1 MAWSAALVPIALVS
15 FTMLVLTVRGK
26 ETCAPQEAGSTALLH
41 VQLSHHSRIR
51 VEEDQ
56 LSSNSS
62 NDTASR
68 GNHSTNTTQASL
80 NIIAAVDACLEPRR
94 QAAAG
99 DPATLDRLEFVRVAE
114 ILSRLVRANL
124 SVTVLGDGYSD
135 DAEMISAAQMAG
147 HDAAEVLVRQEF
159 EAETMEAL
167 SGHNLS
173 HHAIEHFTKKIAK
186 MVHMCSNGTVANET
200 SITSIESVI
209 LNSAESGHMLFE
221 EAEVAMDIALYVQ
234 GLCQSEVLD
243 IDFFVGSFGDNTS
256 ECNALML
263 ASTSV
268 HVNKQLSKFDYYAK
282 SALVLHDEH
291 NNLAHHFAQQL
302 HPATRSTIA
311 AVSMETLIH
320 NASMFHAEN
329 RARMARLRYL
339 DRTYYEKAHGQS
351 MDKYC
356 DMNAEL
362 ASAQP
367 EHWIIQSPEIQAYAE
382 CLCTKRKPALVCDA
396 EHSEPL
402 AKIRPQVQRKMEEVG
417 QRFHSLLQLDTG
429 TGKPVGLGPCQDSK
443 GKTEAVSCSLCVN
456 GNCIEPGGSSLDVF
470 AAIKELLNFK
480 SACMTGTCTPCMGVK
495 PGDPI
500 QFKLNLGVDGACGNQ
515 AALFSSFNLFA
526 SVEMCIGGVLGEAAD
541 TMGWSTCK
549 ELGSVSYYPFINKLH
564 LTINLPIPLPMPLG
578 VRATLSANLNLG
590 DLTGAV
596 TNYCGT
602 KGAAGEYRC
611 LKDMYDARGVTSI
624 GLSVEVLMGI
634 RVPLLGE
641 IGKWVQVLSFG
652 FAEKDNSRKLAMNKA
667 GVTIVHIG
675 PSPHSSYKCGR
686 AFSGVNCEAHAGR
699 KGYRVNEDWR
709 DANDQIGIWRPTLL
723 YPITSRSLCVR
734 REDAVHD
741 QHGWAMNLEVACRVD
756 NSNLGVIV
764 PIGSSSTRTK
774 CVLPDEPVSCKNNA
788 GDKDLRMGFEV
799 VNDDFWIYGSGER
812 ICARRD
818 DHHGGWGMNLQL
830 ECEPTNGAPVDYTVR
845 TVHIGHSYANTKCV
859 LVPQTYECDASAG
872 DDANRVNDDCRN
884 CGNRFFVSVNGGWVC
899 ARRLDHHQG
908 WGLNL
913 QIHCKDFGV
922 AREVVRVNI
931 GSSSHNSKCVTA
943 SKSVLCASWAGNHG
957 MRLNTDGGWGD
968 AFAITSSGSRVCAR
982 RTDQTGGWG
991 MNLQI
996 DCEA

>member
-1 MAWSAALVPIALVS
+1 
-15 FTMLVLTVRGK
+15 
-26 ETCAPQEAGSTALLH
+26 
-41 VQLSHHSRIR
+41 
-51 VEEDQ
+51 
-56 LSSNSS
+56 
-62 NDTASR
+62 
-68 GNHSTNTTQASL
+68 
-80 NIIAAVDACLEPRR
+80 
-94 QAAAG
+94 
-99 DPATLDRLEFVRVAE
+99 
-114 ILSRLVRANL
+114 
-124 SVTVLGDGYSD
+124 
-135 DAEMISAAQMAG
+135 
-147 HDAAEVLVRQEF
+147 
-159 EAETMEAL
+159 
-167 SGHNLS
+167 
-173 HHAIEHFTKKIAK
+173 
-186 MVHMCSNGTVANET
+186 
-200 SITSIESVI
+200 
-209 LNSAESGHMLFE
+209 MLFE

-268 HVNKQLSKFDYYAK
+268 HVNKQLSKLDYYAK

-291 NNLAHHFAQQL
+291 NNLVHHFARQL
-302 HPATRSTIA
+302 HPATRPTMA
-311 AVSMETLIH
+311 AVSIETLIH

-356 DMNAEL
+356 DMNEEL
-362 ASAQP
+362 ASVQP

-417 QRFHSLLQLDTG
+417 RRFHSLLQLDTG

-470 AAIKELLNFK
+470 AAIKELLNIK

-549 ELGSVSYYPFINKLH
+549 ELGSVNYYPFINKLH

-624 GLSVEVLMGI
+624 GLSMEVLMGI

-686 AFSGVNCEAHAGR
+686 AFSGVNCEAHAGK

-709 DANDQIGIWRPTLL
+709 DANDQIGIWRPTTLT
-723 YPITSRSLCVR
+723 PITSRSLCIR

-774 CVLPDEPVSCKNNA
+774 CVLPDEPVSCKSNA
-788 GDKDLRMGFEV
+788 GDKDRRMGFEV
-799 VNDDFWIYGSGER
+799 VKRRLLDLRLGREDLRS
-812 ICARRD
+812 ARRS
-818 DHHGGWGMNLQL
+818 
-830 ECEPTNGAPVDYTVR
+830 P
-845 TVHIGHSYANTKCV
+845 
-859 LVPQTYECDASAG
+859 
-872 DDANRVNDDCRN
+872 
-884 CGNRFFVSVNGGWVC
+884 
-899 ARRLDHHQG
+899 RRLGLESADPLQG
-908 WGLNL
+908 LW
-913 QIHCKDFGV
+913 C
-922 AREVVRVNI
+922 RT
-931 GSSSHNSKCVTA
+931 GS
-943 SKSVLCASWAGNHG
+943 
-957 MRLNTDGGWGD
+957 
-968 AFAITSSGSRVCAR
+968 
-982 RTDQTGGWG
+982 
-991 MNLQI
+991 
-996 DCEA
+996 CEGEHRIQQP